1 MGGSWW
7 ARFTLIMLAF
17 ATALYV
23 LMPTLIGNDAQDRL
37 KAQVTEV
44 NPGVEGAAD
53 EPGIG
58 EALEARVLP
67 ALASTFGAEWVSEST
82 YYGSA
87 STDRLEITV
96 AEEKEI
102 DVINSALT
110 GVEGVVAEKGER
122 DGEIWITV
130 KESGWR
136 ALLPDTRINLGL
148 DLQGGIDLT
157 LTVEVEE
164 AVSSSV
170 SRDVQSIEDSAVDMG
185 LVIDGVRRRR
195 GEPVVEVSASSTISR
210 SEITDAVRR
219 NGDYI
224 ANSAYDED
232 GKTWYPYELSDEA
245 QVEISTRAVD
255 QALEGLRNR
264 VDATGVKEPS
274 IVKKGDGINIQLPGL
289 DNLQQAIDVIGTTAV
304 LEFYLVDEEFDTVE
318 LEKGLIAAEEALP
331 TAEYEDDGTLNDWMI
346 DEGIVGE
353 NRMVLWE
360 YITRDDGAERRDT
373 PYVLK
378 SPAMISGDDIND
390 AFVQWDRL
398 GDPYVS
404 LEFKGPGGKKF
415 GQVTGDNVGKRFAIV
430 LDDQVR
436 SAPVIREKISG
447 GRAQISMGSGDMG
460 SMQSEA
466 QILSMVLRTGALPA
480 PVTIAEVR
488 TVGAQLGADSVSQGV
503 RGTMVGGALVLVF
516 MLIYYSKIGFV
527 ANIALA
533 MNVVFILA
541 LLATMGATLTLP
553 GIAGIALTVGM
564 AVDANIIIY
573 ERIREE
579 LRLGKTARSAVDA
592 GFENGFSAVLDA
604 NVTTAIAGIVLYSYG
619 TGPIKGFA
627 VTLLIG
633 IVTTLFT
640 AVFVSRTF
648 MDFLVRKSTAR
659 LAM

>member
-7 ARFTLIMLAF
+7 ARFTFIMLAF
-17 ATALYV
+17 ATAMYV

-53 EPGIG
+53 QPGIG

-102 DVINSALT
+102 DVINSALA

-195 GEPVVEVSASSTISR
+195 GEPVVEVSASSAISR